1 MKYFNQEGHLDEEG
15 ISLCVDALRLEL
27 EENLPAN
34 LREHAS
40 GCTACLQQIADLYA
54 VTKSLDYSDLPLHPV
69 LEAAPSAPTGM
80 ATSGW
85 FSSIGLRLGVLAIV
99 ATLSWWALQPTS
111 QTTAPRPDSPTQ
123 DIHTAPPAPAPE
135 ADSIA
140 APPANRPIA
149 TPTPT
154 PAASDSQPDLYAAN
168 FEANDDWEALVG
180 GTTRAQGG
188 LVINSPTP
196 GARFA
201 PGSTISFGWDGLQ
214 SKLHLKI
221 YNNQG
226 EPLINQFT
234 GPNFSWKAPAIPGL
248 YYWSLENEE
257 DLQYVGK
264 FAVTR

>member
-27 EENLPAN
+27 EESLPAQV
-34 LREHAS
+34 REHAS
-40 GCTACLQQIADLYA
+40 GCTTCLHQIANLYA

-69 LEAAPSAPTGM
+69 LEAPPPAPAGTAPSR
-80 ATSGW
+80 W
-85 FSSIGLRLGVLAIV
+85 FASIGLRLGVLAIV
-99 ATLSWWALQPTS
+99 AILSWWALQPTS
-111 QTTAPRPDSPTQ
+111 QTTAPQPYSPTQ
-123 DIHTAPPAPAPE
+123 DIHTAPPAASPA

-149 TPTPT
+149 TPTPV
-154 PAASDSQPDLYAAN
+154 PAASASQPDLYAAN
-168 FEANDDWEALVG
+168 FEANDDWEALAG
-180 GTTRAQGG
+180 GTTRSSVG
-188 LVINSPTP
+188 LVVSSPSP
-196 GARFA
+196 NAPFA
-201 PGSTISFGWDGLQ
+201 PGSSITFIWGGAQ
-214 SKLHLKI
+214 GKLHLKV

-226 EPLINQFT
+226 EPLTDQFT
-234 GPNFSWKAPAIPGL
+234 GPNFSWKAPIIPGL